1 MRVETVTVRD
11 VTTWPLLPRASRI
24 FCCSSPRSD
33 MPKRFSNVPEHLRE
47 PHHVA
52 WSDLPPFYWKALGIT
67 IALGFITGLIW
78 IAWRL
83 FDLHVLN

>member
-1 MRVETVTVRD
+1 
-11 VTTWPLLPRASRI
+11 
-24 FCCSSPRSD
+24 

-52 WSDLPPFYWKALGIT
+52 WSDFPPIYWKAIGMT
-67 IALGFITGLIW
+67 IALGFVTGLIW

>member
-1 MRVETVTVRD
+1 
-11 VTTWPLLPRASRI
+11 
-24 FCCSSPRSD
+24 

-52 WSDLPPFYWKALGIT
+52 WSNLPPLYWKAIGIT
-67 IALGFITGLIW
+67 IAIGFVTGLIW

-83 FDLHVLN
+83 FELHVLN